1 MFTNIQKPIG
11 IISLWFIVSLV
22 LVFFP
27 YQWVIGVIPRNIV
40 GIPGIWGSPFF
51 HDGLG
56 HLMSNAIPM
65 YILGCLVSVEM
76 SRQGFIWTNF
86 LLITASGS
94 LLWVFGRSTEHIG
107 ASGLVFAY
115 LGYLVS
121 SWWHSPKNW
130 IALIT
135 IGGSVYVYFWV
146 MEDIIAIIVASIAT
160 VYMVMTNGLR
170 IVIMTYITGAVVYLY
185 WYLIPTIFTDAVSG
199 GDISWDG
206 HLCGLIAGCIIGKYQ
221 YKERNS
227 Q

>member
-1 MFTNIQKPIG
+1 MFTNIQKSIG
-11 IISLWFIVSLV
+11 LISLWFIVSLV

-51 HDGLG
+51 HGGLG

-94 LLWVFGRSTEHIG
+94 LLWVFGRSAEHIG
-107 ASGLVFAY
+107 ASGLIFAY
-115 LGYLVS
+115 LGYLIS
-121 SWWHSPKNW
+121 SWWHGPRGIISS
-130 IALIT
+130 IT
-135 IGGSVYVYFWV
+135 T
-146 MEDIIAIIVASIAT
+146 IVA
-160 VYMVMTNGLR
+160 LL
-170 IVIMTYITGAVVYLY
+170 LY
-185 WYLIPTIFTDAVSG
+185 WTIIPSIIFDMTSTRSVV
-199 GDISWDG
+199 SWDG
-206 HLCGLIAGCIIGKYQ
+206 HLCGLIAGYIVGKYQ
-221 YKERNS
+221 YKRNS